1 MSELLT
7 LEQAGLRLGGV
18 SKRTVQRLVADG
30 QIRVVK
36 IRRSTFVSLDELE
49 RYVKARQRL
58 A

>member
-7 LEQAGLRLGGV
+7 LEEAGRRLGGV
-18 SKRTVQRLVADG
+18 SKRTIQRLIADR
-30 QIRVVK
+30 QLKVVK
-36 IRRSTFVSLDELE
+36 VRRTPFVTIDELE

>member
-7 LEQAGLRLGGV
+7 LEEAGRRLGGV
-18 SKRTVQRLVADG
+18 SKRTVQRLIADR
-30 QIRVVK
+30 QLKVVK
-36 IRRSTFVSLDELE
+36 VRRSSFVTLDELE

>member
-7 LEQAGLRLGGV
+7 IKEAGERLRV
-18 SKRTVQRLVADG
+18 SPRTVQRLIADR
-30 QIRVVK
+30 QIKVVK
-36 IRRSTFVSLDELE
+36 IRRSSFVTLDELE